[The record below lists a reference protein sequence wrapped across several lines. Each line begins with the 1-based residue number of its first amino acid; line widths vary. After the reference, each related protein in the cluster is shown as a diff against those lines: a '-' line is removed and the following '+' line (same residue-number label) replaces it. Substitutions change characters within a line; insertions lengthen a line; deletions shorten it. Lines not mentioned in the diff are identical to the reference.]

1 MRTSIRIRS
10 FAGLAIGISI
20 SLQVV
25 WAQKTGGPP
34 PAAGGNAT
42 GSGGSRLPPNMTGR
56 SDGPVTGSLN
66 GNIYLTGNVMLDDG
80 TPPPD
85 PVTIER
91 VCGGAPRAQAY
102 TDKKGRFSFQIGQ
115 TAGVMQDASE
125 ESAGL
130 PGANRPATSIVSG
143 IGPQQQQQ
151 PNAPDMQLANCD
163 LRAVLAGFRSD
174 SVTLGGRR
182 LLDDP
187 NVGTIVL
194 HRLANVEGSAVSM
207 TSLQAP
213 KEARR
218 AYDRALQDLRRN
230 KLPEAGKELRKA
242 VDIYPNYAAAW
253 YELGRIQEQNQ
264 DIEQARKSFANAMAA
279 DAKFISPYL
288 KLAELEAKAE
298 NWAELAGTTSRLL
311 KLDAVDYPMAYFY
324 NATAN
329 LNLSQINEAERSARA
344 GEKLD
349 TPHRYPRLEQ
359 VLAMILARKKDY
371 AGAAAHL
378 RSYLL
383 LAPDAE
389 DAARMKKELAELE
402 RLSGANE
409 QAKAAAAHE

>member
-1 MRTSIRIRS
+1 M
-10 FAGLAIGISI
+10 IGR
-20 SLQVV
+20 
-25 WAQKTGGPP
+25 P
-34 PAAGGNAT
+34 
-42 GSGGSRLPPNMTGR
+42 
-56 SDGPVTGSLN
+56 DGPATGSLN

-85 PVTIER
+85 LVTIER
-91 VCGGAPRAQAY
+91 VCGGSPRAQAY

-115 TAGVMQDASE
+115 TAGIMQDASE
-125 ESAGL
+125 EGSSF
-130 PGANRPATSIVSG
+130 PGTPRSATSIASG
-143 IGPQQQQQ
+143 AGPQQQPQ
-151 PNAPDMQLANCD
+151 PPNVPDMQLANCD

-174 SVTLGGRR
+174 TVTLGGRR

-187 NVGTIVL
+187 NVGTIML

-218 AYDRALQDLRRN
+218 AYDRGLQDLRKN

-253 YELGRIQEQNQ
+253 YELGRIQEQNR
-264 DIEQARKSFANAMAA
+264 DTEQARKCFAKAMAA
-279 DAKFISPYL
+279 DGKFISPYL
-288 KLAELEAKAE
+288 KLAELAARAE
-298 NWAELAGTTSRLL
+298 NWAELADTTRRLL
-311 KLDAVDYPMAYFY
+311 KLDAVDYPLAYFY

-329 LNLSQINEAERSARA
+329 LNLGQIDEAEKSARA
-344 GEKLD
+344 GEMLD

-359 VLAMILARKKDY
+359 LLATILARKKDY

-389 DAARMKKELAELE
+389 DTARMKRYLAQLE
-402 RLSGANE
+402 RLSGANR
-409 QAKAAAAHE
+409 QAEAAAAQE

>member
-1 MRTSIRIRS
+1 MRTSIRMQS
-10 FAGLAIGISI
+10 FAGLAIGIAI
-20 SLQVV
+20 SSLVV
-25 WAQKTGGPP
+25 WAQKTPPSAGGGSTHGGPP
-34 PAAGGNAT
+34 ST
-42 GSGGSRLPPNMTGR
+42 SPPNMTGR
-56 SDGPVTGSLN
+56 SDGPALGSLN

-80 TPPPD
+80 NPPPD

-102 TDKKGRFSFQIGQ
+102 TDRKGRFSFQIGQ
-115 TAGVMQDASE
+115 AAGVMQDASE
-125 ESAGL
+125 DGSAL
-130 PGANRPATSIVSG
+130 PGTSRPATSIASG
-143 IGPQQQQQ
+143 VGPQQTPL
-151 PNAPDMQLANCD
+151 PNSPDMQLANCD
-163 LRAVLAGFRSD
+163 LRAVLGGFRSD
-174 SVTLGGRR
+174 TVGLGARR
-182 LLDDP
+182 LMDDP

-207 TSLQAP
+207 TSLLAP
-213 KEARR
+213 KEARK
-218 AYDRALQDLRRN
+218 AYDRALQDLRKN
-230 KLPEAGKELRKA
+230 HLAEAGKDLRKA
-242 VDIYPNYAAAW
+242 LDIYPNYAAAW

-264 DIEQARKSFANAMAA
+264 DIEQARQCFAKATAA

-298 NWAELAGTTSRLL
+298 SWAELADTTSRLL

-329 LNLSQINEAERSARA
+329 LKLGQLDTAEKIARA

-349 TPHRYPRLEQ
+349 TPHRFPRLEQ

-371 AGAAAHL
+371 ASAAAHL

-383 LAPDAE
+383 LATDAE
-389 DAARMKKELAELE
+389 DAARMKKELVELE

-409 QAKAAAAHE
+409 QAKAVAAQE